1 MRTAA
6 NRTRLKRVYFV
17 KKQRFLWIILALK
30 GKKVY
35 THTIEAIMEEN
46 MKEITKKT
54 AVVAMAGIMAAGMLT
69 GCGEKKLDGSK
80 TVATVD
86 GTEIPLGVVSLSV
99 REGQMQ
105 TEAMYQSFMGSSD
118 FDIWDTEAEEGK
130 TYGEQIVEDSLKD
143 VELMYIMKEKAA
155 DYDVEITDDEE
166 KAIEEAASS
175 FMKANSDEAIAD
187 LAVTE
192 DQVKTYLE
200 LETYK
205 QKIHAPIIADVDKDV
220 SDEEAQQSSFEYVS
234 VSTADL
240 SDDEIKQ
247 KKEDA
252 QKILDGL
259 KADPDG
265 DLNEI
270 AKSVDD
276 SYSSLS
282 GTFDANDTSKDEDSK
297 DEDSDESS
305 TSSST
310 YPDEVIDVLRTL
322 DDGEVASDII
332 ETDTAYYVVKLDKKD
347 DEEATETKKESII
360 STREQNLY
368 TETTDK
374 WLDDAKIEVEKKV
387 LKTLK
392 VTDNHKYVAP
402 TATPVP
408 TEEAAEVTETPEAD
422 ATETPEVTEAA
433 DTTET
438 PETTEAASATAT
450 PEATAAP
457 SYSTDTS
464 LTVKDGDTVNIDYVG
479 KIDGTAFDGGSTDGK
494 GTDLV
499 IGSGTY
505 IDNFEDQ
512 LVGAHPGDKVEVTV
526 TFPDDYGV
534 DDLNGKEAVF
544 DVTVN
549 GIYE

>member
-1 MRTAA
+1 
-6 NRTRLKRVYFV
+6 
-17 KKQRFLWIILALK
+17 
-30 GKKVY
+30 
-35 THTIEAIMEEN
+35 
-46 MKEITKKT
+46 MKEMTKKT
-54 AVVAMAGIMAAGMLT
+54 AVVVMVGIMAAGMLT

-86 GTEIPLGVVSLSV
+86 GTKIPLGVVSLSV

-105 TEAMYQSFMGSSD
+105 TEAMYRSYMGGSD
-118 FDIWDTEAEEGK
+118 FDIWDTEAEKGK
-130 TYGEQIVEDSLKD
+130 TYGEQAVEESLKD
-143 VELMYIMKEKAA
+143 VELMYIMKAKAA
-155 DYDVEITDDEE
+155 DYDVELTDEDE
-166 KAIEEAASS
+166 KAIAEAAAS
-175 FMKANSDEAIAD
+175 FMEANSEETIAD

-200 LETYK
+200 LQTYK
-205 QKIHAPIIADVDKDV
+205 QKIHDPIIADVDKNV

-240 SDDEIKQ
+240 SDDEIKE

-265 DLNEI
+265 DFSEI

-282 GTFDANDTSKDEDSK
+282 GTFDANETSEDEDTDDEDADEDS
-297 DEDSDESS
+297 SS
-305 TSSST
+305 YSGT
-310 YPDEVIDVLRTL
+310 YPEEVIDVLRTL

-360 STREQNLY
+360 STREQTLY
-368 TETTDK
+368 TDTTEK
-374 WLDDAKIEVEKKV
+374 WLDDADIKEEKKV

-402 TATPVP
+402 TATPAP
-408 TEEAAEVTETPEAD
+408 TEEAAETEEVTETPEAD

-433 DTTET
+433 DTTT
-438 PETTEAASATAT
+438 T
-450 PEATAAP
+450 PEATEAP

-479 KIDGTAFDGGSTDGK
+479 KIDGTAFDGGSTNGQ

-499 IGSGTY
+499 IGSGSY
-505 IDNFEDQ
+505 IDDFEDQ
-512 LVGAHPGDKVEVTV
+512 LVGAHPGDEVEVTV
-526 TFPDDYGV
+526 TFPDDYHV
-534 DDLNGKEAVF
+534 ADLAGKEAVF

>member
-1 MRTAA
+1 
-6 NRTRLKRVYFV
+6 
-17 KKQRFLWIILALK
+17 
-30 GKKVY
+30 
-35 THTIEAIMEEN
+35 
-46 MKEITKKT
+46 MKEMTKKT

-86 GTEIPLGVVSLSV
+86 GTKIPLGVVSLSV

-105 TEAMYQSFMGSSD
+105 TEAMYRSYMGGSD
-118 FDIWDTEAEEGK
+118 FDIWDTEAEKGK
-130 TYGEQIVEDSLKD
+130 TYGEQAVEESLKD
-143 VELMYIMKEKAA
+143 VELMYIMKAKAA
-155 DYDVEITDDEE
+155 DYDVELTDEDE
-166 KAIEEAASS
+166 KAIAEAAAS
-175 FMKANSDEAIAD
+175 FMEANSEETIAD

-200 LETYK
+200 LQTYK
-205 QKIHAPIIADVDKDV
+205 QKIHDPIVADVDKNV

-240 SDDEIKQ
+240 SDDEIKE

-265 DLNEI
+265 DFSEI

-282 GTFDANDTSKDEDSK
+282 GTFDANETSEDEDTD
-297 DEDSDESS
+297 DEDADDG
-305 TSSST
+305 SSSYSGT
-310 YPDEVIDVLRTL
+310 YPEEVIDVLRTL

-360 STREQNLY
+360 STREQTLY
-368 TETTDK
+368 TDTTEK
-374 WLDDAKIEVEKKV
+374 WLDDADIKEEKKV

-402 TATPVP
+402 TATPAP
-408 TEEAAEVTETPEAD
+408 TEEAAETE
-422 ATETPEVTEAA
+422 EVTEAA
-433 DTTET
+433 DTTTT
-438 PETTEAASATAT
+438 PE
-450 PEATAAP
+450 AP

-479 KIDGTAFDGGSTDGK
+479 KIDGTAFDGGSTNGQ

-499 IGSGTY
+499 IGSGSY
-505 IDNFEDQ
+505 IDDFEDQ
-512 LVGAHPGDKVEVTV
+512 LVGAHPGDEVEVTV
-526 TFPDDYGV
+526 TFPDDYSAA
-534 DDLNGKEAVF
+534 DLAGKEAVF

>member
-1 MRTAA
+1 
-6 NRTRLKRVYFV
+6 
-17 KKQRFLWIILALK
+17 
-30 GKKVY
+30 
-35 THTIEAIMEEN
+35 
-46 MKEITKKT
+46 MKEMTKKT

-86 GTEIPLGVVSLSV
+86 GTKIPLGVVSLSV

-105 TEAMYQSFMGSSD
+105 TEAMYRSYMGGSD
-118 FDIWDTEAEEGK
+118 FDIWDTEAEKGK
-130 TYGEQIVEDSLKD
+130 TYGEQAVEESLKD
-143 VELMYIMKEKAA
+143 VELMYIMKAKAA
-155 DYDVEITDDEE
+155 DYDVELTDEDE
-166 KAIEEAASS
+166 KAIAEAAAS
-175 FMKANSDEAIAD
+175 FMEANSEETIAD

-200 LETYK
+200 LQTYK
-205 QKIHAPIIADVDKDV
+205 QKIHDPIVADVDKNV

-240 SDDEIKQ
+240 SDDEIKE

-265 DLNEI
+265 DFSEI

-282 GTFDANDTSKDEDSK
+282 GTFDANETSEDEDTD
-297 DEDSDESS
+297 DEDADDG
-305 TSSST
+305 SSSYSGT
-310 YPDEVIDVLRTL
+310 YPEEVIDVLRTL

-332 ETDTAYYVVKLDKKD
+332 ETDTAYYVVKLSKKD

-360 STREQNLY
+360 STREQTLY
-368 TETTDK
+368 TDTTEK
-374 WLDDAKIEVEKKV
+374 WLDDADIKEKKKV
-387 LKTLK
+387 LKILK

-402 TATPVP
+402 TATPAP
-408 TEEAAEVTETPEAD
+408 TEEAAETEEVTETPEAD

-433 DTTET
+433 DTTT
-438 PETTEAASATAT
+438 T
-450 PEATAAP
+450 PEATEAP

-479 KIDGTAFDGGSTDGK
+479 KIDGTAFDGGSTNGQ
-494 GTDLV
+494 GTDLE
-499 IGSGTY
+499 IGSGSY
-505 IDNFEDQ
+505 IDDFEDQ
-512 LVGAHPGDKVEVTV
+512 LVGAHPGDEVEVTV
-526 TFPDDYGV
+526 TFPDD
-534 DDLNGKEAVF
+534 
-544 DVTVN
+544 
-549 GIYE
+549 

>member
-1 MRTAA
+1 
-6 NRTRLKRVYFV
+6 
-17 KKQRFLWIILALK
+17 
-30 GKKVY
+30 
-35 THTIEAIMEEN
+35 
-46 MKEITKKT
+46 MKEMIKKT

-105 TEAMYQSFMGSSD
+105 TEAMYRSFMGGSD
-118 FDIWDTEAEEGK
+118 FDIWDKEAEKGK
-130 TYGEQIVEDSLKD
+130 TYGEQAVEESLKD
-143 VELMYIMKEKAA
+143 VELMYIMKAKAA
-155 DYDVEITDDEE
+155 DYDVELTDEDE
-166 KAIEEAASS
+166 KAIAEAAASFMEANSEEA
-175 FMKANSDEAIAD
+175 ITD

-200 LETYK
+200 LQTYK
-205 QKIHAPIIADVDKDV
+205 QKIHDPIIADVDKNV

-240 SDDEIKQ
+240 SDDEIKE

-265 DLNEI
+265 DFSEI

-282 GTFDANDTSKDEDSK
+282 GTFDANETSEDEDTD
-297 DEDSDESS
+297 DEDADDG
-305 TSSST
+305 SSSYSGT
-310 YPDEVIDVLRTL
+310 YPEEVIDVLRTL

-360 STREQNLY
+360 STREQTLY
-368 TETTDK
+368 TDTTEK
-374 WLDDAKIEVEKKV
+374 WLDDADIKEEKKV

-402 TATPVP
+402 TATPAP
-408 TEEAAEVTETPEAD
+408 TEEAA
-422 ATETPEVTEAA
+422 ETPEVTEAA
-433 DTTET
+433 DTTT
-438 PETTEAASATAT
+438 T
-450 PEATAAP
+450 PEATEAP

-479 KIDGTAFDGGSTDGK
+479 KIDGTAFDGGSTNGQ

-499 IGSGTY
+499 IGSGSY
-505 IDNFEDQ
+505 IDDFEDQ
-512 LVGAHPGDKVEVTV
+512 LVGAHPGDEVEVTV
-526 TFPDDYGV
+526 TFPDNYDAA
-534 DDLNGKEAVF
+534 DLAGKEAVF

>member
-1 MRTAA
+1 
-6 NRTRLKRVYFV
+6 
-17 KKQRFLWIILALK
+17 
-30 GKKVY
+30 
-35 THTIEAIMEEN
+35 
-46 MKEITKKT
+46 MKEMTKKT
-54 AVVAMAGIMAAGMLT
+54 AVVAMAGIMAVGMLT

-86 GTEIPLGVVSLSV
+86 GTKIPLGVVSLSV

-105 TEAMYQSFMGSSD
+105 TEAMYRSYMGGSD
-118 FDIWDTEAEEGK
+118 FDIWDTEAEKGK
-130 TYGEQIVEDSLKD
+130 TYGEQAVEESLKD
-143 VELMYIMKEKAA
+143 VELMYIMKAKAA
-155 DYDVEITDDEE
+155 DYDIELTDEDE
-166 KAIEEAASS
+166 KAIAEAAAS
-175 FMKANSDEAIAD
+175 FMEANSEETIAD

-200 LETYK
+200 LQTYK
-205 QKIHAPIIADVDKDV
+205 QKIHDPIIADVDKNV

-240 SDDEIKQ
+240 SDDEIKE

-265 DLNEI
+265 DFSEI

-282 GTFDANDTSKDEDSK
+282 GTFDANETSEDEDTD
-297 DEDSDESS
+297 DEDAEED
-305 TSSST
+305 SSSYSGT
-310 YPDEVIDVLRTL
+310 YPEEVIDVLRTL

-360 STREQNLY
+360 STREQTLY
-368 TETTDK
+368 TDTTEK
-374 WLDDAKIEVEKKV
+374 WLDDADIKEEKKV

-402 TATPVP
+402 TATPAP
-408 TEEAAEVTETPEAD
+408 TEEAAETEEV
-422 ATETPEVTEAA
+422 TETPEVTEAA
-433 DTTET
+433 DTTT
-438 PETTEAASATAT
+438 T
-450 PEATAAP
+450 PEATEAP

-479 KIDGTAFDGGSTDGK
+479 KIDGTAFDGGSTNGQ

-499 IGSGTY
+499 IGSGSY
-505 IDNFEDQ
+505 IDDFEDQ
-512 LVGAHPGDKVEVTV
+512 LVGAHPGDEVEVTV
-526 TFPDDYGV
+526 TFPDDYSAA
-534 DDLNGKEAVF
+534 DLAGKEAVF

>member
-1 MRTAA
+1 
-6 NRTRLKRVYFV
+6 
-17 KKQRFLWIILALK
+17 
-30 GKKVY
+30 
-35 THTIEAIMEEN
+35 
-46 MKEITKKT
+46 MKEMTKKT

-80 TVATVD
+80 TVDTVD
-86 GTEIPLGVVSLSV
+86 GTKIPLGVVSLSV

-105 TEAMYQSFMGSSD
+105 TEAMYRSYMGGSD
-118 FDIWDTEAEEGK
+118 FDIWDTEAEKGK
-130 TYGEQIVEDSLKD
+130 TYGEQAVEESLKD
-143 VELMYIMKEKAA
+143 VELMYIMKAKAA
-155 DYDVEITDDEE
+155 DYDVELTDEDE
-166 KAIEEAASS
+166 KAIAEAAAS
-175 FMKANSDEAIAD
+175 FMEANSEETIAD

-200 LETYK
+200 LQTYK
-205 QKIHAPIIADVDKDV
+205 QKIHDPIIADVDKNV

-240 SDDEIKQ
+240 SDDEIKE

-265 DLNEI
+265 DFSEI

-282 GTFDANDTSKDEDSK
+282 GTFDANETSEDEDTDDEDADEDS
-297 DEDSDESS
+297 SS
-305 TSSST
+305 YSGT
-310 YPDEVIDVLRTL
+310 YPEEVIDVLRTL

-360 STREQNLY
+360 STREQTLY
-368 TETTDK
+368 TDTTEK
-374 WLDDAKIEVEKKV
+374 WLDDADIKEEKKV

-402 TATPVP
+402 TATPAP
-408 TEEAAEVTETPEAD
+408 TEEAAETEEV
-422 ATETPEVTEAA
+422 TETPEVTEAA
-433 DTTET
+433 DTTTT
-438 PETTEAASATAT
+438 PE
-450 PEATAAP
+450 AP

-479 KIDGTAFDGGSTDGK
+479 KIDGTAFDGGSTNGQ

-499 IGSGTY
+499 IGSGSY
-505 IDNFEDQ
+505 IDDFEDQ
-512 LVGAHPGDKVEVTV
+512 LVGAHPGDEVEVTV
-526 TFPDDYGV
+526 TFPDDYSAA
-534 DDLNGKEAVF
+534 DLAGKEAVF

>member
-1 MRTAA
+1 
-6 NRTRLKRVYFV
+6 
-17 KKQRFLWIILALK
+17 
-30 GKKVY
+30 
-35 THTIEAIMEEN
+35 
-46 MKEITKKT
+46 MKEMTKKT

-86 GTEIPLGVVSLSV
+86 GTKIPLGVVSLSV

-105 TEAMYQSFMGSSD
+105 TEAMYRSYMGGSD
-118 FDIWDTEAEEGK
+118 FDIWDTEAEKGK
-130 TYGEQIVEDSLKD
+130 TYGEQAVEESLKD
-143 VELMYIMKEKAA
+143 VELMYIMKAKAA
-155 DYDVEITDDEE
+155 DYDVELTDEDE
-166 KAIEEAASS
+166 KAIAEAAAS
-175 FMKANSDEAIAD
+175 FMEANSEETIAD

-200 LETYK
+200 LQTYK
-205 QKIHAPIIADVDKDV
+205 QKIHDPIIADVDKNV

-240 SDDEIKQ
+240 SDDEIKE

-265 DLNEI
+265 DFSEI

-282 GTFDANDTSKDEDSK
+282 GTFDANETSEDEDTDDKDADEDS
-297 DEDSDESS
+297 SS
-305 TSSST
+305 YSGT
-310 YPDEVIDVLRTL
+310 YPEEVIDVLRTL

-360 STREQNLY
+360 STREQTLY
-368 TETTDK
+368 TDTTEK
-374 WLDDAKIEVEKKV
+374 WLDDADIKEEKKV

-402 TATPVP
+402 TATPAP
-408 TEEAAEVTETPEAD
+408 TEEAAETEEVTETPEAD

-433 DTTET
+433 DTTTT
-438 PETTEAASATAT
+438 PE
-450 PEATAAP
+450 AP

-479 KIDGTAFDGGSTDGK
+479 KIDGTAFDGGSTNGQ
-494 GTDLV
+494 GTDLE
-499 IGSGTY
+499 IGSGSY
-505 IDNFEDQ
+505 IDDFEDQ
-512 LVGAHPGDKVEVTV
+512 LVGAHPGDEVEVTV
-526 TFPDDYGV
+526 T
-534 DDLNGKEAVF
+534 LSL
-544 DVTVN
+544 
-549 GIYE
+549 

>member
-1 MRTAA
+1 
-6 NRTRLKRVYFV
+6 
-17 KKQRFLWIILALK
+17 
-30 GKKVY
+30 
-35 THTIEAIMEEN
+35 
-46 MKEITKKT
+46 MKEMTKKT
-54 AVVAMAGIMAAGMLT
+54 AVVVMAGIMAAGMLT

-86 GTEIPLGVVSLSV
+86 GTKIPLGVVSLSV

-105 TEAMYQSFMGSSD
+105 TEAMYRSYMGGSD
-118 FDIWDTEAEEGK
+118 FDIWDTEAEKGK
-130 TYGEQIVEDSLKD
+130 TYGEQAVEESLKD
-143 VELMYIMKEKAA
+143 VELMYIMKAKAA
-155 DYDVEITDDEE
+155 DYDVELTDEDE
-166 KAIEEAASS
+166 KAIAEAAAS
-175 FMKANSDEAIAD
+175 FMEANSEETIAD

-200 LETYK
+200 LQTYK
-205 QKIHAPIIADVDKDV
+205 QKIHDPIIADVDKNV

-240 SDDEIKQ
+240 SDDEIKE

-265 DLNEI
+265 DFSEI
-270 AKSVDD
+270 SKSVDD

-282 GTFDANDTSKDEDSK
+282 GTFDANETSEDEDTDDEDADEDS
-297 DEDSDESS
+297 SS
-305 TSSST
+305 YSGT
-310 YPDEVIDVLRTL
+310 YPEEVIDVLRTL

-360 STREQNLY
+360 STREQTLY
-368 TETTDK
+368 TDTTEK
-374 WLDDAKIEVEKKV
+374 WLDDADIKEEKKV

-402 TATPVP
+402 TATLAP
-408 TEEAAEVTETPEAD
+408 TEEAAETEEVTETPEAD

-433 DTTET
+433 DTTT
-438 PETTEAASATAT
+438 T
-450 PEATAAP
+450 PEATEAP

-479 KIDGTAFDGGSTDGK
+479 KIDGTAFDGGSTNGQ
-494 GTDLV
+494 GTDLE
-499 IGSGTY
+499 IGSGSY
-505 IDNFEDQ
+505 IDDFEDQ
-512 LVGAHPGDKVEVTV
+512 LVGAHPGDEVEVTV
-526 TFPDDYGV
+526 TFPDDYGAA
-534 DDLNGKEAVF
+534 DLAGKEAVF

>member
-1 MRTAA
+1 
-6 NRTRLKRVYFV
+6 
-17 KKQRFLWIILALK
+17 
-30 GKKVY
+30 
-35 THTIEAIMEEN
+35 
-46 MKEITKKT
+46 MKEMTKKT

-86 GTEIPLGVVSLSV
+86 GTKIPLGVVSLSV

-105 TEAMYQSFMGSSD
+105 TEAMYRSYMGGSD
-118 FDIWDTEAEEGK
+118 FDIWDTEAEKGK
-130 TYGEQIVEDSLKD
+130 TYGEQAVEESLKD
-143 VELMYIMKEKAA
+143 VELMYIMKAKAA
-155 DYDVEITDDEE
+155 DYDVELTDEDE
-166 KAIEEAASS
+166 KAIAEAAAS
-175 FMKANSDEAIAD
+175 FMEANSEETIAD

-200 LETYK
+200 LQTYK
-205 QKIHAPIIADVDKDV
+205 QKIHDPIIADVDKNV

-240 SDDEIKQ
+240 SDDEIKE

-265 DLNEI
+265 DFSEI

-282 GTFDANDTSKDEDSK
+282 GTFDANETSEDEDTD
-297 DEDSDESS
+297 DEDAEDADDG
-305 TSSST
+305 SSSYSGT
-310 YPDEVIDVLRTL
+310 YPEEVIDVLRTL

-360 STREQNLY
+360 STREQTLY
-368 TETTDK
+368 TDTTEK
-374 WLDDAKIEVEKKV
+374 WLDDADIKEEKKV

-402 TATPVP
+402 TATPAP
-408 TEEAAEVTETPEAD
+408 TEEAAETEEVTETPEAD

-433 DTTET
+433 DTTT
-438 PETTEAASATAT
+438 T
-450 PEATAAP
+450 PEATEAP

-479 KIDGTAFDGGSTDGK
+479 K
-494 GTDLV
+494 
-499 IGSGTY
+499 
-505 IDNFEDQ
+505 
-512 LVGAHPGDKVEVTV
+512 
-526 TFPDDYGV
+526 
-534 DDLNGKEAVF
+534 
-544 DVTVN
+544 
-549 GIYE
+549 

>member
-1 MRTAA
+1 
-6 NRTRLKRVYFV
+6 
-17 KKQRFLWIILALK
+17 
-30 GKKVY
+30 
-35 THTIEAIMEEN
+35 
-46 MKEITKKT
+46 MKEMTKKT

-86 GTEIPLGVVSLSV
+86 GKKIPLGVVSLSV

-105 TEAMYQSFMGSSD
+105 AEAMYRSYMGGSD
-118 FDIWDTEAEEGK
+118 FDIWDTEAEKGK
-130 TYGEQIVEDSLKD
+130 TYGEQAVEQSLKD
-143 VELMYIMKEKAA
+143 VELMYIMKAKAA
-155 DYDVEITDDEE
+155 DYDVELTDEDE
-166 KAIEEAASS
+166 KAIAEAAAS
-175 FMKANSDEAIAD
+175 FMEANSEETIAD

-200 LETYK
+200 LQTYK
-205 QKIHAPIIADVDKDV
+205 QKIHDPIIADVDKNV

-240 SDDEIKQ
+240 SDDEIKE

-265 DLNEI
+265 DFSEI

-282 GTFDANDTSKDEDSK
+282 GTFDANETSEDENTDDEDA
-297 DEDSDESS
+297 DDG
-305 TSSST
+305 SSSYSGT
-310 YPDEVIDVLRTL
+310 YPEEVIDVLRTL

-360 STREQNLY
+360 STREQTLY
-368 TETTDK
+368 TDTTEK
-374 WLDDAKIEVEKKV
+374 WLDDADIKEKKKV

-402 TATPVP
+402 TATPAP
-408 TEEAAEVTETPEAD
+408 TEEAAETEEVTETPEAD

-433 DTTET
+433 DTTT
-438 PETTEAASATAT
+438 T
-450 PEATAAP
+450 PEATEAP

-479 KIDGTAFDGGSTDGK
+479 KIDGTAFDGGSTNGQ
-494 GTDLV
+494 GTDLE
-499 IGSGTY
+499 IGSGSY
-505 IDNFEDQ
+505 IDDFEDQ
-512 LVGAHPGDKVEVTV
+512 LVGAHPGDEVEVTV
-526 TFPDDYGV
+526 TFPDNYDAA
-534 DDLNGKEAVF
+534 DLAGKEAVF

>member
-1 MRTAA
+1 
-6 NRTRLKRVYFV
+6 
-17 KKQRFLWIILALK
+17 
-30 GKKVY
+30 
-35 THTIEAIMEEN
+35 
-46 MKEITKKT
+46 MKEMTKKT

-99 REGQMQ
+99 RDGQMQ
-105 TEAMYQSFMGSSD
+105 TEAMYRSYMGGSD
-118 FDIWDTEAEEGK
+118 FSIWDTEAEEGK
-130 TYGEQIVEDSLKD
+130 TYGEQLVEQALED

-155 DYDVEITDDEE
+155 DYDVELTDDDE
-166 KAIEEAASS
+166 KAIEEAAAS
-175 FMKANSDEAIAD
+175 FMEANSDEAIAD

-192 DQVKTYLE
+192 DQVKTFLE

-205 QKIHAPIIADVDKDV
+205 QRIHDPIIADVDKDV
-220 SDEEAQQSSFEYVS
+220 SDEEAQQSSFSYVS
-234 VSTADL
+234 ISTADL

-252 QKILDGL
+252 QKIQDELT
-259 KADPDG
+259 KDPEG
-265 DLNEI
+265 DFDEI

-276 SYSSLS
+276 SYSSLE
-282 GTFDANDTSKDEDSK
+282 GTFDANDTSDDEDSE
-297 DEDSDESS
+297 DEDSEEDSS

-310 YPDEVIDVLRTL
+310 YPDEVIKVLRTL
-322 DDGEVASDII
+322 DDGEVAPDVI
-332 ETDTAYYVVKLDKKD
+332 ETDTANYVVKLNQKN

-360 STREQNLY
+360 STREQDLY

-374 WLDDAKIEVEKKV
+374 WMEDADIKEEKKV

-392 VTDNHKYVAP
+392 VTDNHKYNQP
-402 TATPVP
+402 TATPEP
-408 TEEAAEVTETPEAD
+408 TEEAADTTEDTEVTETPEAD

-433 DTTET
+433 SATTT
-438 PETTEAASATAT
+438 PEATEAASATTT
-450 PEATAAP
+450 PEATEAP

-499 IGSGTY
+499 IGSGSY

-512 LVGAHPGDKVEVTV
+512 LVGAHPGDEVEVTV

-534 DDLNGKEAVF
+534 DELNGKEAVF

>member
-1 MRTAA
+1 
-6 NRTRLKRVYFV
+6 
-17 KKQRFLWIILALK
+17 
-30 GKKVY
+30 
-35 THTIEAIMEEN
+35 
-46 MKEITKKT
+46 MKEMTKKT

-86 GTEIPLGVVSLSV
+86 GTKIPLGVVSLSV

-105 TEAMYQSFMGSSD
+105 TEAMYRSYMGGSD
-118 FDIWDTEAEEGK
+118 FDIWDTEAEKGK
-130 TYGEQIVEDSLKD
+130 TYGEQAVEESLKD
-143 VELMYIMKEKAA
+143 VELMYIMKAKAA
-155 DYDVEITDDEE
+155 DYDVELTDEDE
-166 KAIEEAASS
+166 KAIAEAAAS
-175 FMKANSDEAIAD
+175 FMEANSEETIAD

-200 LETYK
+200 LQTYK
-205 QKIHAPIIADVDKDV
+205 QKIHDPIIADVDKNV

-240 SDDEIKQ
+240 SDDEIKE

-265 DLNEI
+265 DFSEI

-282 GTFDANDTSKDEDSK
+282 GTFDANETSEDEDTD
-297 DEDSDESS
+297 DEDAEDADDG
-305 TSSST
+305 SSSYSGT
-310 YPDEVIDVLRTL
+310 YPEEVIDVLRTL

-360 STREQNLY
+360 STREQTLY
-368 TETTDK
+368 TDTTEK
-374 WLDDAKIEVEKKV
+374 WLDDADIKEEKKV

-402 TATPVP
+402 TATPAP
-408 TEEAAEVTETPEAD
+408 TEEAAETEEVTETPEAD

-433 DTTET
+433 DTTT
-438 PETTEAASATAT
+438 T
-450 PEATAAP
+450 PEATEAP

-464 LTVKDGDTVNIDYVG
+464 LTVKDGELSC
-479 KIDGTAFDGGSTDGK
+479 KIKCDK
-494 GTDLV
+494 G
-499 IGSGTY
+499 
-505 IDNFEDQ
+505 
-512 LVGAHPGDKVEVTV
+512 
-526 TFPDDYGV
+526 
-534 DDLNGKEAVF
+534 
-544 DVTVN
+544 
-549 GIYE
+549 

>member
-1 MRTAA
+1 
-6 NRTRLKRVYFV
+6 
-17 KKQRFLWIILALK
+17 
-30 GKKVY
+30 
-35 THTIEAIMEEN
+35 
-46 MKEITKKT
+46 MKEMTKKT
-54 AVVAMAGIMAAGMLT
+54 AVVAMACIMAAGMLT

-130 TYGEQIVEDSLKD
+130 TYGEQIVEESLKD

-205 QKIHAPIIADVDKDV
+205 QKIRDPIIADVDKDV

-265 DLNEI
+265 DFNEI

-282 GTFDANDTSKDEDSK
+282 GTFDANDTSKDEDSE

-305 TSSST
+305 TSSSN

-360 STREQNLY
+360 STREQTLY
-368 TETTDK
+368 TDTTDK

-438 PETTEAASATAT
+438 PETTEAASATET

-534 DDLNGKEAVF
+534 DELNGKEAVF

>member
-1 MRTAA
+1 
-6 NRTRLKRVYFV
+6 
-17 KKQRFLWIILALK
+17 
-30 GKKVY
+30 
-35 THTIEAIMEEN
+35 
-46 MKEITKKT
+46 MKEMTKKT

-86 GTEIPLGVVSLSV
+86 GTKIPLGVVSLSV

-105 TEAMYQSFMGSSD
+105 TEAMYRSYMGGSD
-118 FDIWDTEAEEGK
+118 FDIWDTEAEKGK
-130 TYGEQIVEDSLKD
+130 TYGEQAVEESLKD
-143 VELMYIMKEKAA
+143 VELMYIMKAKAT
-155 DYDVEITDDEE
+155 DYDVELTDEDE
-166 KAIEEAASS
+166 KAIAEAAAS
-175 FMKANSDEAIAD
+175 FMEANSEETIAD

-192 DQVKTYLE
+192 DQVKAYLE
-200 LETYK
+200 LQTYK
-205 QKIHAPIIADVDKDV
+205 QKIHDPIIADVDKNV

-240 SDDEIKQ
+240 SDDEIKE

-265 DLNEI
+265 DFSEI

-282 GTFDANDTSKDEDSK
+282 GTFDANETSEDEDTDDEDADEDS
-297 DEDSDESS
+297 SS
-305 TSSST
+305 YSGT
-310 YPDEVIDVLRTL
+310 YPEEVIDVLRTL

-360 STREQNLY
+360 STREQTLY
-368 TETTDK
+368 TDTTEK
-374 WLDDAKIEVEKKV
+374 WLDDADIKEEKKV

-402 TATPVP
+402 TATPAP
-408 TEEAAEVTETPEAD
+408 TEEAAETEEVTETPEAD

-433 DTTET
+433 DTTT
-438 PETTEAASATAT
+438 T
-450 PEATAAP
+450 PEATEAP

-479 KIDGTAFDGGSTDGK
+479 KIDGTAFDGGSTNGQ

-499 IGSGTY
+499 IGSGSY
-505 IDNFEDQ
+505 IDDFEDQ
-512 LVGAHPGDKVEVTV
+512 LVGAHPGDEVEVTV
-526 TFPDDYGV
+526 TFPDDYSAA
-534 DDLNGKEAVF
+534 DLAGKEAVF

>member
-1 MRTAA
+1 
-6 NRTRLKRVYFV
+6 
-17 KKQRFLWIILALK
+17 
-30 GKKVY
+30 
-35 THTIEAIMEEN
+35 
-46 MKEITKKT
+46 MKEMTKKT

-86 GTEIPLGVVSLSV
+86 GTKIPLGVVSLSV

-105 TEAMYQSFMGSSD
+105 AEAMYKSFMGSSD
-118 FDIWDTEAEEGK
+118 FDIWDTEAEKGK
-130 TYGEQIVEDSLKD
+130 TYGEQAVEESLKD
-143 VELMYIMKEKAA
+143 VELMYIMKAKAA
-155 DYDVEITDDEE
+155 DYDVELTDEDE
-166 KAIEEAASS
+166 KAIAEAAAS
-175 FMKANSDEAIAD
+175 FMEANSEEAIAD

-200 LETYK
+200 LQTYK
-205 QKIHAPIIADVDKDV
+205 QKIHDPIIADVDKNV

-240 SDDEIKQ
+240 SDDEIKE

-265 DLNEI
+265 DFSEI

-282 GTFDANDTSKDEDSK
+282 GTFDANETSEDEDTD
-297 DEDSDESS
+297 DEDADDD
-305 TSSST
+305 SSSYSGT
-310 YPDEVIDVLRTL
+310 YPEEVIDVLRTL

-360 STREQNLY
+360 STREQTLY
-368 TETTDK
+368 TDTTEK
-374 WLDDAKIEVEKKV
+374 WLDDADIKEEKKV

-392 VTDNHKYVAP
+392 VTDNHKYIAP
-402 TATPVP
+402 TATPAP
-408 TEEAAEVTETPEAD
+408 TEEAAETEEVTETPEAD

-433 DTTET
+433 DTTT
-438 PETTEAASATAT
+438 T
-450 PEATAAP
+450 PEATEVP

-479 KIDGTAFDGGSTDGK
+479 KIDGTAFDGGSTNGQ
-494 GTDLV
+494 GTDLE
-499 IGSGTY
+499 IGSGSY
-505 IDNFEDQ
+505 IDDFEDQ
-512 LVGAHPGDKVEVTV
+512 LVGAHPGDEVEVTV
-526 TFPDDYGV
+526 TFSDDYHV
-534 DDLNGKEAVF
+534 ADLAGKEAVF

>member
-1 MRTAA
+1 
-6 NRTRLKRVYFV
+6 
-17 KKQRFLWIILALK
+17 
-30 GKKVY
+30 
-35 THTIEAIMEEN
+35 
-46 MKEITKKT
+46 MKEMTKKT

-86 GTEIPLGVVSLSV
+86 GTEISLGVVSLSV

-105 TEAMYQSFMGSSD
+105 TEAMYRSYMGGSD
-118 FDIWDTEAEEGK
+118 FDIWDTEAEKGK
-130 TYGEQIVEDSLKD
+130 TYGEQAVEESLKD
-143 VELMYIMKEKAA
+143 VELMYIMKAKAA
-155 DYDVEITDDEE
+155 DYDVELTDEDE
-166 KAIEEAASS
+166 KAIAEAAAS
-175 FMKANSDEAIAD
+175 FMEANSEETIAD

-200 LETYK
+200 LQTYK
-205 QKIHAPIIADVDKDV
+205 QKIHDPIIADVDKNV

-240 SDDEIKQ
+240 SDDEIKE

-265 DLNEI
+265 DFSEI

-282 GTFDANDTSKDEDSK
+282 GTFDANETSEDEDTDDEDADEDS
-297 DEDSDESS
+297 SS
-305 TSSST
+305 YSGT
-310 YPDEVIDVLRTL
+310 YPEEVIDVLRTL

-360 STREQNLY
+360 STREQTLY
-368 TETTDK
+368 TDTTEK
-374 WLDDAKIEVEKKV
+374 WLDDADIKEEKKV

-402 TATPVP
+402 TATPAP
-408 TEEAAEVTETPEAD
+408 TEEAAETEEVTETPEAD

-433 DTTET
+433 DTTT
-438 PETTEAASATAT
+438 T
-450 PEATAAP
+450 PEATEAP

-479 KIDGTAFDGGSTDGK
+479 KIDGTAFDGGSTNGQ

-499 IGSGTY
+499 IGSGSY
-505 IDNFEDQ
+505 IDDFEDQ
-512 LVGAHPGDKVEVTV
+512 LVGAHPGDEVEVTV
-526 TFPDDYGV
+526 TFPDDYGAA
-534 DDLNGKEAVF
+534 DLAGKEAVF

>member
-1 MRTAA
+1 
-6 NRTRLKRVYFV
+6 
-17 KKQRFLWIILALK
+17 
-30 GKKVY
+30 
-35 THTIEAIMEEN
+35 
-46 MKEITKKT
+46 MKEMTKKT

-86 GTEIPLGVVSLSV
+86 ETKIPLGVVSLSV

-105 TEAMYQSFMGSSD
+105 TEAMYRSYMGGSD
-118 FDIWDTEAEEGK
+118 FDIWDTEAEKGK
-130 TYGEQIVEDSLKD
+130 TYGEQAVEESLKD
-143 VELMYIMKEKAA
+143 VELMYIMKAKAA
-155 DYDVEITDDEE
+155 DYDVELTDEDE
-166 KAIEEAASS
+166 KAIAEAAAS
-175 FMKANSDEAIAD
+175 FMEANSEETIAD

-200 LETYK
+200 LQTYK
-205 QKIHAPIIADVDKDV
+205 QKIHDPIIADVDKNV

-240 SDDEIKQ
+240 SDDEIKE

-265 DLNEI
+265 DFSEI

-282 GTFDANDTSKDEDSK
+282 GTFDANETSEDEDTD
-297 DEDSDESS
+297 DEDADDG
-305 TSSST
+305 SSSYSGT
-310 YPDEVIDVLRTL
+310 YPEEVIDVLRTL

-360 STREQNLY
+360 STREQTLY
-368 TETTDK
+368 TDTTEK
-374 WLDDAKIEVEKKV
+374 WLDDADIKEEKKV

-402 TATPVP
+402 TATPAP
-408 TEEAAEVTETPEAD
+408 TEEAAETEEVTETPEAD

-433 DTTET
+433 DTTT
-438 PETTEAASATAT
+438 T
-450 PEATAAP
+450 PEATEAP

-479 KIDGTAFDGGSTDGK
+479 KIDGTAFDGGSTNGQ
-494 GTDLV
+494 GTDLE
-499 IGSGTY
+499 IGSGSY
-505 IDNFEDQ
+505 IDDFEDQ
-512 LVGAHPGDKVEVTV
+512 LVGAHPGDEIEVTV
-526 TFPDDYGV
+526 TFPDDYGAA
-534 DDLNGKEAVF
+534 DLAGKEAVF